1 MSEQTKIDRRNTM
14 TYVVVRIFD
23 ARTVKKSVNE
33 VSDIALRELC
43 PKLTAAGGLMRFL
56 TISFSDNRYGSFS
69 AYEDQAAARRGHQ
82 IATEWVKNHP
92 DAQGVKLEETM
103 EGEVAYSA
111 EGSVKM
117 AGGLH
122 GVIRLYKSDA
132 SLSDLKNAFESE
144 GPAAMRTFFG
154 LSRYTVVKLTD
165 GRVGTFGSFDT
176 QQNARKSSEEAKKV
190 RATSGSQIGRL
201 LTSEPQVIEA
211 TVVGAY
217 TAQH

>member
-1 MSEQTKIDRRNTM
+1 M

-23 ARTVKKSVNE
+23 GSGVKKSVDE
-33 VSDIALRELC
+33 VSEIALRELC
-43 PKLTAAGGLMRFL
+43 PKLTAAGGLIRFL
-56 TISFSDNRYGSFS
+56 TISFSGGRYGSFS

-82 IATEWVKNHP
+82 IATEWVRNHP

-132 SLSDLKNAFESE
+132 SLSELKNAFESE
-144 GPAAMRTFFG
+144 GPAVIPTFVG
-154 LSRYTVVKLTD
+154 LSRYTVAKLND

-176 QQNARKSSEEAKKV
+176 ADNARKSSEEAKKV
-190 RATSGSQIGRL
+190 RAKSGSQLARL
-201 LTSEPQVIEA
+201 LTSDPQVLEA

-217 TAQH
+217 TAQR

>member
-1 MSEQTKIDRRNTM
+1 M

-23 ARTVKKSVNE
+23 GSGVKKSADE
-33 VSDIALRELC
+33 VSEIALRELC
-43 PKLTAAGGLMRFL
+43 PKLNSAGGLIRFL
-56 TISFSDNRYGSFS
+56 TISFSDKRYGSFS
-69 AYEDQAAARRGHQ
+69 AYEDQASARRGHQ
-82 IATEWVKNHP
+82 IATEWVKGHP
-92 DAQGVKLEETM
+92 DAQGVKLLETM

-132 SLSDLKNAFESE
+132 SLSDLGKAFESE
-144 GPAAMRTFFG
+144 GPAAMRSFVG
-154 LSRYTVVKLTD
+154 LARYTVVKLTD

-176 QQNARKSSEEAKKV
+176 PANAGKSSEEAKKV

-201 LTSEPQVIEA
+201 LTSDPQVQEA
-211 TVVGAY
+211 TVIGAY
-217 TAQH
+217 TAQR